1 MKTTKLLRNSLIAVL
16 LATWFG
22 AITAAAF
29 ELPPLDTAAQ
39 KLAFLIAVKKKIP
52 KLFSDAAQ
60 YDVDLFELLD
70 EEKKLVEHLNS
81 ATFKQLFSEKT
92 YINLKISPPLGGLSM
107 GDVEIDPLAIE
118 AWKLSLQDTLDNV
131 KKMYQDPQE
140 LVTSLNRNISYW
152 KKLQQDPLKILN
164 AIGHIPKGKGQ
175 KKQISTLKI
184 PLEVLKTC
192 KQKPSLRE
200 KYECI
205 LERYE
210 ELIRRDEVI
219 SLPNLPGR
227 EKIEELIFVVG
238 EKENLIVTTKL
249 ALVINT
255 NQQARKAST
264 WEDLKDAI
272 NQLTKD
278 DLIFLSDTQD
288 VITPELSKIIQLD
301 RADLIIRNLS
311 DNHSKWISFFANQT
325 TTQQKKVKN
334 DIFLEE
340 VPPLV
345 GIFRGFIGG
354 DCSSQYSFPYPNDPH
369 ERVFFVK
376 KIKNGKEKLKGYV
389 SATEVL
395 VNNQKALYVVTISGS
410 KLGAGDTE
418 LILRGLDRAKDML
431 GVRYIVL
438 PQPQKLEKL
447 INFKPIRSVY
457 EKYIKKDKLVSII
470 YQNED
475 LRNKIQQFVSSYN
488 SADYDHIK
496 NNTKGSILSFNNN
509 NTLLVQNILAHTSIS
524 IKMLHELENNDVFD
538 FLNELK
544 SSNRIPQLNNILN
557 NDELRHNAAIIDFY
571 CKYCKQLTED
581 LKDWYWPVRW
591 AAVAALGQIKV
602 DNVDIQL
609 NLAEAL
615 NDKDWGVRQAA
626 AEAFEEIK
634 PHNISVQLKLAEAL
648 NDKDSQVR
656 QAAAKAFKE
665 IKPHNISVQ
674 LKLAEAL
681 NDEMEWVRQA
691 AAEAFKEIKPHNISV
706 QLKIAEALQHIDADI
721 RRIAVYALG
730 QIKVDNVDIQLKL
743 AEALNDKNERVRQA
757 AAEAFKEIKPHNISV
772 QLKIAEALQHIDA
785 DIRRIAVYALGQI
798 KVDNVDIQLKLAEA
812 LNDKNEWVRQAAAE
826 AFKEIKP
833 HNISVQLKI
842 AEALQHIDANI
853 RWIAVYVLGQTKVKD
868 LAVLGKLAD
877 ASKDKDARI
886 RQAAEY
892 VLGQIE
898 AKDKYLAFLLK
909 LADALHKD
917 GDIRQAA
924 IYLLGPIK
932 VEDLTIQLQ
941 IAKTLKYE
949 DADIRKAAAKILKK
963 IKPQNGTVQLTI
975 VEALI
980 NSDWDVRKNAAR
992 LLGAINLENDAIQ
1005 NKIAEALSN
1014 THWDVRQDAASLL
1027 GEIRPTNSEIHLKLA
1042 LALKDTSW
1050 RVRLAAAKALGAINS
1065 ENSSIK
1071 FKLAAA
1077 LKDENPQ
1084 VRQAAEEALQ

>member
-438 PQPQKLEKL
+438 PQPQKLEDL

-457 EKYIKKDKLVSII
+457 EEYIKKGKLVSII
-470 YQNED
+470 YQHKD
-475 LRNKIQQFVSSYN
+475 LRNKIQKFVSSYN
-488 SADYDHIK
+488 SADYDHMK
-496 NNTKGSILSFNNN
+496 NNSKGSIISLNN
-509 NTLLVQNILAHTSIS
+509 NTVLVQNILAHTSINV
-524 IKMLHELENNDVFD
+524 KMLHELGNNDIID

-544 SSNRIPQLNNILN
+544 KSDRESQLNCILS
-557 NDELRHNAAIIDFY
+557 DKELCHNAAIIDFRY
-571 CKYCKQLTED
+571 RQLTKE
-581 LKDWYWPVRW
+581 
-591 AAVAALGQIKV
+591 
-602 DNVDIQL
+602 
-609 NLAEAL
+609 L
-615 NDKDWGVRQAA
+615 NDENWRVRQAA
-626 AEAFEEIK
+626 VNELGYINIK
-634 PHNISVQLKLAEAL
+634 DISVQLKLAGALEDMFRDVREAAANAL
-648 NDKDSQVR
+648 GHIKIKDST
-656 QAAAKAFKE
+656 
-665 IKPHNISVQ
+665 VQ
-674 LKLAEAL
+674 
-681 NDEMEWVRQA
+681 
-691 AAEAFKEIKPHNISV
+691 
-706 QLKIAEALQHIDADI
+706 
-721 RRIAVYALG
+721 
-730 QIKVDNVDIQLKL
+730 
-743 AEALNDKNERVRQA
+743 
-757 AAEAFKEIKPHNISV
+757 
-772 QLKIAEALQHIDA
+772 
-785 DIRRIAVYALGQI
+785 
-798 KVDNVDIQLKLAEA
+798 
-812 LNDKNEWVRQAAAE
+812 
-826 AFKEIKP
+826 
-833 HNISVQLKI
+833 
-842 AEALQHIDANI
+842 
-853 RWIAVYVLGQTKVKD
+853 
-868 LAVLGKLAD
+868 
-877 ASKDKDARI
+877 
-886 RQAAEY
+886 
-892 VLGQIE
+892 
-898 AKDKYLAFLLK
+898 LK
-909 LADALHKD
+909 LADALKDMFPCVRYAAANALGQSRVEDITVQLKLADALEDTVFSVRAAAAMALGQSKVEDITVQHKLAD
-917 GDIRQAA
+917 ALLKDRDSYVRQTAAKALGQSKVEDLAVQIKLTDALRDREVLVCVAAARALVEIKPRNILVRLKIIENLKNDEGRFWELEQALGPIEVEDLAVQIELADSLRDRDVLVRVAAAEALAEIEPRDILVRFKIIENLKNDKCLLQELEQA
-924 IYLLGPIK
+924 LGPIK

-941 IAKTLKYE
+941 IAKALQHE
-949 DADIRKAAAKILKK
+949 DADIRKVAAKTLKK
-963 IKPQNGTVQLTI
+963 IRPQNSAVQLTI

-980 NSDWDVRKNAAR
+980 NSHWDIRKNAAR

-1084 VRQAAEEALQ
+1084 VREAADEALQ